1 MKISRKGT
9 NLKPPYNRV
18 RASKAIDIWAFGAL
32 LFHCLSGHQLFPVD
46 KDNNIISAV
55 VMEQLFAWDDYK
67 LKSIVYGSVTD
78 FFAQDL
84 LFHILCPD
92 PKKRISSMN
101 IILSHPF
108 FKDNLVSKRSQ
119 TVI

>member
-1 MKISRKGT
+1 MFVLI
-9 NLKPPYNRV
+9 L
-18 RASKAIDIWAFGAL
+18 WAFGAL
-32 LFHCLSGHQLFPVD
+32 LFHCLSGHLLFSVD
-46 KDNNIISAV
+46 KDNKIISAV
-55 VMEQLFAWDDYK
+55 VMKQLFAWDDYK

-92 PKKRISSMN
+92 PKKRLSSMN

-119 TVI
+119 AVIEARRTEYSRWKATLREKM